1 MYNKLWNGTHL
12 CMRFIPHLECLQDIV
27 CEFHQQLLPDRTRR
41 TAIRSYLD
49 NFSKSRKEISQ
60 NQ

>member
-1 MYNKLWNGTHL
+1 MYYKQWNGTHL
-12 CMRFIPHLECLQDIV
+12 CMRFIPYLVCLQDIV
-27 CEFHQQLLPDRTRR
+27 CEFRQQLLPDRTRR
-41 TAIRSYLD
+41 TAIRSYMD